1 MRTFSWLPHIVT
13 LIEIKSPEKPDPL
26 NFITGAITIFIS
38 KKSRLSGHEAVNPD
52 DSLEHLCYF
61 SWLILLA

>member
-38 KKSRLSGHEAVNPD
+38 KKSPAIRSETVNPD
-52 DSLEHLCYF
+52 DSPGQICYF
-61 SWLILLA
+61 